1 MYVKINGVFIKLS
14 FWIPVLI
21 IFLGYGFV
29 GRSISMLYQQ
39 SNSATTTFL
48 LALCV
53 AGVYILPIGLGGII
67 ATIVSL
73 AVFFAIAGFS
83 SGLVASAAAALVIW
97 LGFQDADS
105 DIVDRDKNL
114 ITQQW
119 LIVAATTCLA
129 LTLMF
134 TIAQTTTGAIADL
147 IVGATTGSIAV
158 IGLQVKSSEQ
168 SLANPSRFVRFGVIA
183 SLSIGFIFGLLTY
196 KQYIYSSMP
205 DFQSLIT

>member
-1 MYVKINGVFIKLS
+1 
-14 FWIPVLI
+14 
-21 IFLGYGFV
+21 
-29 GRSISMLYQQ
+29 
-39 SNSATTTFL
+39 
-48 LALCV
+48 
-53 AGVYILPIGLGGII
+53 
-67 ATIVSL
+67 
-73 AVFFAIAGFS
+73 
-83 SGLVASAAAALVIW
+83 
-97 LGFQDADS
+97 
-105 DIVDRDKNL
+105 
-114 ITQQW
+114 
-119 LIVAATTCLA
+119 
-129 LTLMF
+129 MF